1 MIKWSCLEYICFFYK
16 IKILILPVPGRFIVK
31 ILLMK
36 LSLVQLLF
44 AQIRGMR
51 GKQQKS
57 GLLSPKELKNSAN

>member
-1 MIKWSCLEYICFFYK
+1 
-16 IKILILPVPGRFIVK
+16 
-31 ILLMK
+31 MK

-57 GLLSPKELKNSAN
+57 GLFSPKELKILQIEAIESISRLMRRLIFNG